1 MHPPS
6 TQKRTN
12 HLQVE
17 NKEYPGGQKQS
28 ITCKHICSTKTNNK
42 QCLEINREMK
52 QCIQK
57 TKPFKLKVALPDDL
71 GPHLPLL
78 FVSSV
83 KTLFSSVQN
92 SFLSFWNPYSPS
104 LPANFPQISL
114 LPCFSFFSTFFFSL
128 LLSDTSLLR
137 KPPPALLFT
146 HQQTWPAITP
156 LLLHVQCSRDPCL

>member
-12 HLQVE
+12 HLQGE

-78 FVSSV
+78 FVSFV

-92 SFLSFWNPYSPS
+92 SFLSSWNPYSPS

-114 LPCFSFFSTFFFSL
+114 LPCFSFFSTFFFPFFF
-128 LLSDTSLLR
+128 R
-137 KPPPALLFT
+137 IP
-146 HQQTWPAITP
+146 
-156 LLLHVQCSRDPCL
+156 PCLESHHLPYCSPISKHGQPSPPYCYTSNAVGIHA